1 VGDQPPGAIAISAA
15 VLRSP
20 TGRHV
25 METVYLA
32 PPAEDEILVRI
43 HAAGFC
49 HSDVLPRDARFT
61 AFPLIVGHEGAGIVE
76 RVGARVSRVAVG
88 DHVVLTFQSCGHCQL
103 CASGKPSYCDS
114 FVKLNASGRNGD
126 GSTCVRDARGEE
138 ISARWF
144 GQSSFATHALATE
157 RNAVVVDRDLPL
169 TLVAPLGCGIQSGAG
184 AVMVTFDMKA
194 GESLVVFGAGSVGL
208 SAVLGAR
215 AVGAST
221 IVAVD
226 LHRARLDMA
235 LEFGATHVFD
245 AGADDLVAKIRQ
257 ATGGGAHYAFDTTGV
272 PSVISKAIAAIR
284 KGGACGLVG
293 APTGELV
300 ISQYD
305 LNGKALMRIVE
316 GGVEPHVFIPKMIA
330 LWKAGSFPF
339 DKLIQTFP
347 LSQINEAEQSSLSG
361 LVIKPVLV
369 PDEYFAKQSNKTQ

>member
-1 VGDQPPGAIAISAA
+1 MRDGRPGGIAINAA

-20 TGRHV
+20 TARHV
-25 METVYLA
+25 MEKVYLA
-32 PPAEDEILVRI
+32 APADDEILVRI

-49 HSDVLPRDARFT
+49 HSDVLPRDPRFT
-61 AFPLIVGHEGAGIVE
+61 GFPLIVGHEGAGIVE
-76 RVGARVSRVAVG
+76 QVGSKVSRVAGG
-88 DHVVLTFQSCGHCQL
+88 DHVVLTFQSCGHCQP

-114 FVKLNASGRNGD
+114 FTKLNASGRNDD
-126 GSTCVRDARGEE
+126 GSTCVRDERGEE

-144 GQSSFATHALATE
+144 GQSSFATHALVTE
-157 RNAVVVDRDLPL
+157 RNAVVVDSDLPL

-184 AVMVTFDMKA
+184 AVMVTFDMKV

-215 AVGAST
+215 AVGAGA

-235 LEFGATHVFD
+235 LELGATHVFD
-245 AGADDLVAKIRQ
+245 AGAEDLVGRIRE

-272 PSVISKAIAAIR
+272 PNVISMAIAAIR
-284 KGGACGLVG
+284 KGGACGMVG

-300 ISQYD
+300 ISQHD
-305 LNGKALMRIVE
+305 LNGKALRRIVE
-316 GGVEPHVFIPKMIA
+316 GGVEPHEFIPKMIA
-330 LWKAGSFPF
+330 LWRAGSFPF
-339 DKLIQTFP
+339 DKLIETFP
-347 LSQINEAEQSSLSG
+347 LSHINEAEQSSLSG

-369 PDEYFAKQSNKTQ
+369 PDEYVG

>member
-1 VGDQPPGAIAISAA
+1 MFDRAPGGIVISAA

-20 TGRHV
+20 TAPHV
-25 METVYLA
+25 MEKVYLA
-32 PPAEDEILVRI
+32 APADDEILVRI

-61 AFPLIVGHEGAGIVE
+61 GFPLILGHEGAGIVE
-76 RVGARVSRVAVG
+76 RVGSKVSRVAVG
-88 DHVVLTFQSCGHCQL
+88 DHVALTFQSCGHCQL
-103 CASGKPSYCDS
+103 CASGRPSYCDS

-126 GSTCVRDARGEE
+126 GSTCVRDERGEE

-144 GQSSFATHALATE
+144 GQSSFATHALVTE

-215 AVGAST
+215 AIGAAA

-235 LEFGATHVFD
+235 LELGATDVFD
-245 AGADDLVAKIRQ
+245 AGAEDLVGQIRK
-257 ATGGGAHYAFDTTGV
+257 ATGGGAHYSFDTTGV
-272 PSVISKAIAAIR
+272 PAVTSKAIAAIR
-284 KGGACGLVG
+284 KGGACGIVG
-293 APTGELV
+293 APTGDLV
-300 ISQYD
+300 ISQHD
-305 LNGKALMRIVE
+305 LSGKSLMRIVE
-316 GGVEPHVFIPKMIA
+316 GGVDPHDFIPKMIA
-330 LWKAGSFPF
+330 LWRAGSFPF
-339 DKLIQTFP
+339 DKLIKTFP

-369 PDEYFAKQSNKTQ
+369 PDDYFG

>member
-1 VGDQPPGAIAISAA
+1 MCEQRPGDIAISAA

-20 TGRHV
+20 TAPYV
-25 METVYLA
+25 IEKVYLA
-32 PPAEDEILVRI
+32 APADDEILVRI

-49 HSDVLPRDARFT
+49 HTDVLPRDARFT
-61 AFPLIVGHEGAGIVE
+61 GFPLIVGHEGAGVVE
-76 RVGARVSRVAVG
+76 RVGAKVSRVAVG

-103 CASGKPSYCDS
+103 CASGRPSYCDS
-114 FVKLNASGRNGD
+114 FAKLNASGRNAD
-126 GSTCVRDARGEE
+126 GSTCVRDEQGEE

-144 GQSSFATHALATE
+144 GQSSFATHALVTE

-169 TLVAPLGCGIQSGAG
+169 TLLAPLGCGIQSGAG

-215 AVGAST
+215 AVGAGA

-226 LHRARLDMA
+226 LHRSRLDMA
-235 LEFGATHVFD
+235 LELGATHAFD
-245 AGADDLVAKIRQ
+245 AGAEDLVGRIRE

-272 PSVISKAIAAIR
+272 PNVISKAIAAIR

-293 APTGELV
+293 APTGDLV
-300 ISQYD
+300 ISQHA
-305 LNGKALMRIVE
+305 LSGKALMRIVE
-316 GGVEPHVFIPKMIA
+316 GGVEPHAFIPKMIA
-330 LWKAGSFPF
+330 LWRAGSFPF
-339 DKLIQTFP
+339 DKLIKTFP

-369 PDEYFAKQSNKTQ
+369 PDKYFG